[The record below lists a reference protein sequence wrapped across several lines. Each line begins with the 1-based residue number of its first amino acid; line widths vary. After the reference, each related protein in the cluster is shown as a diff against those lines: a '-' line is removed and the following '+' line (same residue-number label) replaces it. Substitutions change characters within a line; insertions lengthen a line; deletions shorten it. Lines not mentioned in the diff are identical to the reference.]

1 LNRQG
6 IYKLALL
13 SLLTAAA
20 SILFVFESLVP
31 LPLPW
36 MRLGLA
42 NAVTLIAMVWWGA
55 KEATLLVIARVLIGA
70 FLLGRFLDPGFFL
83 ALGGGIASAWVMAF
97 FIRFFSRIWGYV
109 GISIWGAL
117 AKNIAQ
123 LGLISLFYMRSAAVF
138 NLAGI
143 FILLSL
149 AAGLLTGLA
158 ALFFLRRFPRA
169 GILQSHGIP

>member
-1 LNRQG
+1 MNRQG
-6 IYKLALL
+6 IHKLVQLA
-13 SLLTAAA
+13 LLTAAA
-20 SILFVFESLVP
+20 AVLFVFESLVP

-42 NAVTLIAMVWWGA
+42 NAVTLIVIAWWGA
-55 KEATLLVIARVLIGA
+55 KEATVLVIARVFIGA

-83 ALGGGIASAWVMAF
+83 ALGGGLASAWAMAF
-97 FIRFFSRIWGYV
+97 FARYFSRIWGCV

-117 AKNIAQ
+117 AKNAAQ
-123 LGLISLFYMRSAAVF
+123 LGLISVFYMRSAAVF

-143 FILLSL
+143 FIFFSL

-158 ALFFLRRFPRA
+158 ALFFLRRFPGS
-169 GILQSHGIP
+169 GIRRFSAF